1 MDLTL
6 RSWEKRKWSPIGEAV
21 DCCTNSPFQYHRK
34 CICTIN
40 HAEYEYAGKHTWP
53 WCIWLVERV
62 AHFLRPITEQRKK
75 KLVHS
80 HFVFTNQ
87 LQIIISTPYVP
98 CFTFA
103 CDVIH
108 QVQDANGTSRGGGLG
123 MIYSWGKKKDI
134 SFGGSRLFQLSSN
147 CKAKRTCYYIRC
159 VSLFCLILLILV
171 YIKAPSLATPKQ
183 VKTANKT

>member
-1 MDLTL
+1 M
-6 RSWEKRKWSPIGEAV
+6 RKKGNDHLLKKLLIVVQIFLFS
-21 DCCTNSPFQYHRK
+21 
-34 CICTIN
+34 TIRN
-40 HAEYEYAGKHTWP
+40 EYLPSIMQNMSMQGKHTWP

-87 LQIIISTPYVP
+87 LQIIISTPYLP

-108 QVQDANGTSRGGGLG
+108 QVQDANGTRRRGGLG
-123 MIYSWGKKKDI
+123 MIYSWGKKKKKDI
-134 SFGGSRLFQLSSN
+134 SFGGSRLFQQSSN
-147 CKAKRTCYYIRC
+147 CKAKRTCYYIR
-159 VSLFCLILLILV
+159 LILLILV
-171 YIKAPSLATPKQ
+171 YIKAPSLPTPKQ
-183 VKTANKT
+183 VKTANKIYKL